1 MRVPYLYRYGAR
13 VFSYSEVSETMKK
26 TIFSRKTQKTITAWL
41 LMAPGLILLGLFI
54 FYPIVGSLPL
64 MFFDYSV
71 IGDTKFVGLGN
82 FVKMFDDHE
91 FWSALKNSVLFVGI
105 VPIIQILAMMLAFFV
120 NRPIRGIKG
129 FRTMIYLPVVTSMVA
144 VSIIWGFLFNPNGV
158 INTFLLEHGLIDKA
172 LGFHHSAKNAMLC
185 VGFVTIW
192 QGLGYYMMLYLAGIQ
207 SIPKELTDAAI
218 VDGANVLQTMF
229 FVNIPCLKPTIWFCT
244 LNSVIAAVSVFDVVY
259 VLTGGGPNNAT
270 NVLNYYSYYKAF
282 KEFKFGYGAAVG
294 AVQAVVVL
302 LISLVIFAYGRKG
315 GMNNDS

>member
-1 MRVPYLYRYGAR
+1 MKRKYL
-13 VFSYSEVSETMKK
+13 T
-26 TIFSRKTQKTITAWL
+26 RKTQKTITAWV
-41 LMAPGLILLGLFI
+41 LMAPALVLLGLFV

-71 IGDTKFVGLGN
+71 IGDAKFIGFGN

-91 FWSALKNSVLFVGI
+91 FWTALKNSILFVGI
-105 VPIIQILAMMLAFFV
+105 VPIIQVLAIMLAFFV
-120 NRPIRGIKG
+120 NRPLRGMKA
-129 FRTMIYLPVVTSMVA
+129 FRTLLYLPVVTSMVA

-158 INTFLLEHGLIDKA
+158 INTFLLEHGIIEKA
-172 LGFHHSAKNAMLC
+172 LGFHHSSKTAMLC

-207 SIPKELTDAAI
+207 SIPGELSDAAR
-218 VDGANVLQTMF
+218 VDGANAMQTMF
-229 FVNIPCLKPTIWFCT
+229 YVNIPCLKPTIWFCT
-244 LNSVIAAVSVFDVVY
+244 LNSVISAISVFDVVY
-259 VLTGGGPNNAT
+259 VLTEGGPNNAT
-270 NVLNYYSYYKAF
+270 NVLNFYSYYKAF

-302 LISLVIFAYGRKG
+302 LVSLVVFAYGNKG

>member
-1 MRVPYLYRYGAR
+1 
-13 VFSYSEVSETMKK
+13 
-26 TIFSRKTQKTITAWL
+26 
-41 LMAPGLILLGLFI
+41 MAPGLILLGLFV

-71 IGDTKFVGLGN
+71 IGDSKFVGLGN

-158 INTFLLEHGLIDKA
+158 INTFLLDHGLIDKA
-172 LGFHHSAKNAMLC
+172 LGFHHSAKTAMLC

-270 NVLNYYSYYKAF
+270 NVLNFYSYYKAF

>member
-54 FYPIVGSLPL
+54 FYPIVASLPL

-172 LGFHHSAKNAMLC
+172 LGFHHSAKTAMLC